1 MKLDIDTFWDLD
13 SLQITS
19 EVKSNHDV
27 IIRNVMNTRDE
38 GIRRAL
44 IALGWTPPDPDT
56 VTIKRGELEKL
67 RIAHYSCEDNWY
79 SCPKSEDGCCNDMWD
94 ECNCGA
100 DKHNAILETALG
112 EKK

>member
-1 MKLDIDTFWDLD
+1 MEDIVQEIAYHLNQARCIEKRTVGNIELSNRIFENLALRGFLKL
-13 SLQITS
+13 
-19 EVKSNHDV
+19 
-27 IIRNVMNTRDE
+27 
-38 GIRRAL
+38 
-44 IALGWTPPDPDT
+44 PDPDT
-56 VTIKRGELEKL
+56 VTIKRNELEKL

-79 SCPKSEDGCCNDMWD
+79 SCPKSEDGCCNDMWPKD